1 MNLFLPLY
9 IDPGTGSMLF
19 SILIGAAATLFFLGK
34 AAILKLKLL
43 FSAKKNGVATTD
55 TNYKKYVVYNEG
67 MQYWNV
73 FKPVCDEFE
82 KRQIELT
89 YYTSAEKD
97 PCFEQN
103 YKYVKPEFIG
113 EGNMAF
119 VRLNML
125 SAGVVLMTTPGL
137 QVYQLKRSK
146 NVKHYSHVLHMPND
160 ATTYRLFGLDYFDS
174 VLLTGD
180 YQKTDLQYLEN
191 ARNITKKELVTVG
204 CSYLDILAEK
214 IKSIP
219 EENNHNFTV
228 LVSPSWGSVGV
239 LSKYGEKLLDP
250 LAKTGWNIIIRPHP
264 QSKKSEKEM
273 LDRLEARYKDNANIV
288 WDYERDNIYS
298 LKKADIMISDFSG
311 IIFDYTFLCDK
322 PVIYVADNID
332 LRPYDAYDLGKELWQ
347 FETLKKMG
355 IKLDENN
362 FENIAEVIKNASDS
376 KELSEQRKIA
386 KETAWMNI
394 GNAGKN
400 IVDFMIQKEESLSKK
415 EGK

>member
-82 KRQIELT
+82 KRKIELT

-219 EENNHNFTV
+219 EEDNHNFTV

>member
-1 MNLFLPLY
+1 
-9 IDPGTGSMLF
+9 
-19 SILIGAAATLFFLGK
+19 
-34 AAILKLKLL
+34 
-43 FSAKKNGVATTD
+43 
-55 TNYKKYVVYNEG
+55 
-67 MQYWNV
+67 
-73 FKPVCDEFE
+73 
-82 KRQIELT
+82 
-89 YYTSAEKD
+89 
-97 PCFEQN
+97 
-103 YKYVKPEFIG
+103 
-113 EGNMAF
+113 
-119 VRLNML
+119 
-125 SAGVVLMTTPGL
+125 
-137 QVYQLKRSK
+137 
-146 NVKHYSHVLHMPND
+146 
-160 ATTYRLFGLDYFDS
+160 
-174 VLLTGD
+174 
-180 YQKTDLQYLEN
+180 
-191 ARNITKKELVTVG
+191 
-204 CSYLDILAEK
+204 
-214 IKSIP
+214 
-219 EENNHNFTV
+219 
-228 LVSPSWGSVGV
+228 
-239 LSKYGEKLLDP
+239 
-250 LAKTGWNIIIRPHP
+250 
-264 QSKKSEKEM
+264 M

-400 IVDFMIQKEESLSKK
+400 IVDFMIQKEKKKKKK

>member
-219 EENNHNFTV
+219 EEENHNFTV

-400 IVDFMIQKEESLSKK
+400 IVDFMIHKEESLSKK

>member
-219 EENNHNFTV
+219 EEDNHNFTV

-394 GNAGKN
+394 DNAGKN

>member
-43 FSAKKNGVATTD
+43 FSAKKNGVSTTD

-219 EENNHNFTV
+219 EEDNHNFTV

>member
-219 EENNHNFTV
+219 EEDNHNFTV

-288 WDYERDNIYS
+288 WDYERDNIFS

>member
-1 MNLFLPLY
+1 MK
-9 IDPGTGSMLF
+9 
-19 SILIGAAATLFFLGK
+19 GK
-34 AAILKLKLL
+34 SAILKLKLL
-43 FSAKKNGVATTD
+43 FSAKKNGVSTTD

-219 EENNHNFTV
+219 EEDNHNFTV

>member
-19 SILIGAAATLFFLGK
+19 SILIGAAAPLFFLGK
-34 AAILKLKLL
+34 AALLKLKLL
-43 FSAKKNGVATTD
+43 FSAKKNGVAMTD

-219 EENNHNFTV
+219 EEDNHNFTV